1 MVHDERVTEWGG
13 FAMIVINIKHC
24 LHSKASMKFS
34 FATLKPARPGRSR
47 VSVGTNGKSSYFLT
61 LLALAYLVAPAQSA
75 VTLGLWDFNNAAE
88 LNFLNTT
95 PEAGPY
101 AGSTYS
107 NAAGTLPHL
116 AVSSISVGS
125 GLRTNGGAGTIS
137 SIGTA
142 TFPAYNGVMGV
153 GGSNPYVFPSAA
165 AATASPAAAITANDS
180 FSVTLT
186 PESGY
191 ALNLTEISF
200 YAWGNQTNTSGNY
213 TYFVQSSATGSTI
226 LGTITKAYN
235 TAGAVVNN
243 NTAPSSSNLY
253 SFDLSAYSSDLMNV
267 STPVTFTIGVYSTT
281 NGSLRLDSLQIQGD
295 VVPEPS
301 RVLLLGVAMACCLL
315 HRRR

>member
-1 MVHDERVTEWGG
+1 MIDHDQQQAVPPTPKRP
-13 FAMIVINIKHC
+13 
-24 LHSKASMKFS
+24 MKLF
-34 FATLKPARPGRSR
+34 FATLKTARPARSR
-47 VSVGTNGKSSYFLT
+47 LSGGTNTHGKGSFCLT
-61 LLALAYLVAPAQSA
+61 LLALVGLILPAQSA
-75 VTLGLWDFNNAAE
+75 VTLGLWDFDNAAE

-95 PEAGPY
+95 PTAGPY
-101 AGSTYS
+101 SGSTYS
-107 NAAGTLPHL
+107 NAAGAVPHL
-116 AVSSISVGS
+116 VVSSLSVGS
-125 GLRTNGGAGTIS
+125 GLRTNGGAGAIS
-137 SIGTA
+137 STGTA
-142 TFPAYNGVMGV
+142 VSPSYNGVMGV

-165 AATASPAAAITANDS
+165 AATASPAAAMTANDF

-200 YAWGNQTNTSGNY
+200 YAWGNQTNTAGSY

-226 LGTITKAYN
+226 LGTTTKAYN

-253 SFDLSAYSSDLMNV
+253 SFDLSAYSDDLMNV
-267 STPVTFTIGVYSTT
+267 TDPVTFTVGVYSTT

-301 RVLLLGVAMACCLL
+301 RALLFSMAVGCCLL
-315 HRRR
+315 RRRR